1 MPSTRPWL
9 ITLRGGRSPSR
20 SSAAS
25 GWPGEAGP
33 GFSSGGASSPETAR
47 GRRCD
52 SPGPGS
58 KAARARKSRPCGGR
72 RSGSSAGRQGPV
84 LGPVG
89 SAVQVAEKLRK
100 LVEEEEFGI
109 EGGLTVSVGVAA
121 HEQGDTVESLAVRAD
136 EALYRT
142 KQSGKNCVY
151 L

>member
-1 MPSTRPWL
+1 MSLDDWRGRFYPQDLNAFDKALADHLEGR
-9 ITLRGGRSPSR
+9 TLS
-20 SSAAS
+20 
-25 GWPGEAGP
+25 
-33 GFSSGGASSPETAR
+33 FSVECRLRLAR
-47 GRRCD
+47 GRLCD

-84 LGPVG
+84 LGSVG